1 MSLNMNHNTNCAC
14 DEHVVAVPTEVLQ
27 MGAASAAQ
35 SSEPKW
41 NLGSGGPECSPGCR
55 CVWGGRCS
63 DREPR
68 EIFGTPCLGGGGDAT
83 PFLGGGGDATPFLGG
98 GGDATP
104 FLGGGDATPFLGGGG
119 AAAAEKIDCRY
130 GDDCS
135 RKGCTFKHP
144 PNHVTKVADCRKGNS
159 CTFPKCTFK
168 HPADWNPFANI
179 DCRLADACGNRDC
192 RYKHVADHDYRK
204 NVACGYKDGCKNGK
218 CPFKHSTTWNPRA
231 NINCNFGPGCTKK
244 TTTCKFKHE

>member
-27 MGAASAAQ
+27 IGAASAEAASAEAASAVQ

-41 NLGSGGPECSPGCR
+41 TLGTGGPECSPGCR
-55 CVWGGRCS
+55 CIWGGRCS

-68 EIFGTPCLGGGGDAT
+68 EIF
-83 PFLGGGGDATPFLGG
+83 
-98 GGDATP
+98 ATP

-119 AAAAEKIDCRY
+119 GDATPCLGGGAAAAAVAAEKIDCRY
-130 GDDCS
+130 GNACS
-135 RKGCTFKHP
+135 RNSCTFKHAP
-144 PNHVTKVADCRKGNS
+144 DHVTKVADCRKGNA
-159 CTFPKCTFK
+159 CPFPKCTFK
-168 HPADWNPFANI
+168 HPVDWNPFANI
-179 DCRLADACGNRDC
+179 DCRVADACGNRDC

-204 NVACGYKDGCKNGK
+204 NVACGYKEGCKNGK
-218 CPFKHSTTWNPRA
+218 CPFKHSATWNPRA
-231 NINCNFGPGCTKK
+231 NINCNFGPECTKK